1 MSETSSR
8 QPAGEADRYRTLLE
22 ITNALVANPTRE
34 ALFAAISTALRRVV
48 PFERTAIFLHDP
60 QRDVL
65 RLFVLESSLPTSHF
79 VVGLE
84 IPSTESHVGLVF
96 QQQRPFVRRDLER
109 EQQYPTEAQA
119 FADGV
124 RSYVIVPLVV
134 RARCIGTLAV
144 ASTRIGQYSEADVA
158 FLQEVAG
165 QIAVAIENMRAYEQI
180 AAVSARLERE
190 NAYLQEEIHR
200 EYDFA
205 QMVGNSDAL
214 LAVLRRVE
222 KVAPTDSTVLVTGE
236 TGTGKELIARA
247 IHHQSTRRTRPLVK
261 VNCSAISAG
270 LVESEFFGHVKGA
283 FTGALER
290 RVGRFQLADGGT
302 IFLDEVGELP
312 LETQVK
318 LLRVLQEQEFEPVG
332 SSQTVPVDV
341 RVIAATNRDLQ
352 AAVAAGR
359 FRADLF
365 YRLNVVPLE
374 VPPLRQRRADIPQ
387 LTMFFLERYGKR
399 FGKRVEIVSPETMA
413 RLVAYDWPGNIRE
426 LQNVIERAV
435 VLAPGPALE
444 LDDDVLRRAPAVGA
458 PPPTAPAA
466 SAPPGPDVGLVEM
479 LEDLERTQIA
489 AALQRSNG
497 VIDGPRGAAGLLKLH
512 PNTLRSRM
520 DKLGIRRPGQE
531 GPAS

>member
-1 MSETSSR
+1 V
-8 QPAGEADRYRTLLE
+8 ARYRTLLE
-22 ITNALVANPTRE
+22 ITNALVANLTRE
-34 ALFAAISTALRRVV
+34 ALFAAIATALRRVV

-60 QRDVL
+60 ERDVL
-65 RLFVLESSLPTSHF
+65 RLFVLESSLPSSHF

-84 IPSTESHVGLVF
+84 VPATESHVGLVF
-96 QQQRPFVRRDLER
+96 QHQRPFVRRDLER
-109 EQQYPTEAQA
+109 EQHYPAEAQA
-119 FADGV
+119 LADGV
-124 RSYVIVPLVV
+124 RSFAIVPLVV

-144 ASTRIGQYSEADVA
+144 ASTRVGQYSEGDVA

-165 QIAVAIENMRAYEQI
+165 QVAVAIENMLAYEQI
-180 AAVSARLERE
+180 GALTARLQHE
-190 NAYLQEEIHR
+190 NDYLQEEIHR
-200 EYDFA
+200 EHDFA
-205 QMVGNSDAL
+205 QMVGGSEPL
-214 LAVLRRVE
+214 LAVLSRVE
-222 KVAPTDSTVLVTGE
+222 KVAPTDSTVLITGE

-247 IHHQSTRRTRPLVK
+247 IHHLSVRRTRPLVK

-290 RVGRFQLADGGT
+290 RIGRFQLADGGT

-318 LLRVLQEQEFEPVG
+318 LLRVLQEHEFEPVG
-332 SSQTVPVDV
+332 GNQTIAVDV

-352 AAVAAGR
+352 AAVEAGR

-387 LTMFFLERYGKR
+387 LAMFFLAQYSKR
-399 FGKRVEIVSPETMA
+399 FGKRVETVSRDTMA

-435 VLAPGPALE
+435 VLAPGAALE
-444 LDDDVLRRAPAVGA
+444 LDDDLLRPA
-458 PPPTAPAA
+458 PTAPA
-466 SAPPGPDVGLVEM
+466 PPAVAAAAVQSLPDAGLAET
-479 LEDLERTQIA
+479 LEEIERAQIA
-489 AALQRSNG
+489 AALQRSGG
-497 VIDGPRGAAGLLKLH
+497 VVEGPRGAAGLLKMH

-520 DKLGIRRPGQE
+520 EKLGIRRPGHE
-531 GPAS
+531 PS